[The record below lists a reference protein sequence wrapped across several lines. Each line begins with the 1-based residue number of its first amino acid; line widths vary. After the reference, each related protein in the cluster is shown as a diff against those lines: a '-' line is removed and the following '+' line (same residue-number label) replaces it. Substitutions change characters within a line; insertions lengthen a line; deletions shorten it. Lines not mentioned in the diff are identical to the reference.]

1 MSNPSTPSEGKRA
14 ETFVMDRAWLKR
26 EAREALK
33 TYFAPFSGVYAAAT
47 GRAWDDRNS

>member
-1 MSNPSTPSEGKRA
+1 MTDPVSAPKRTRPD
-14 ETFVMDRAWLKR
+14 TFVVDRAYFKR

-33 TYFAPFSGVYAAAT
+33 TFFAPFSGVYAAAT